1 MSLNCSRKLWIRS
14 VTAVLLACSLS
25 GCSLN
30 GSGSSGSHAADSP
43 APEQTGAQ
51 SAGSAEAAELM
62 PEAGAALTIWEEKS
76 ESAFLL
82 PALKA
87 FEAKF
92 GVPVTMEEV
101 PSPDQPGKLAN
112 DGPANLAAD
121 VVLLP
126 HDRLGDVASANLV
139 LPNDVLA
146 QSIRQTKLETAV
158 QAVTFGGILYGYPK
172 SIETYALYYNKD
184 LVKQAPRTWEE
195 IAEFARTFNDPSTN
209 RYAVMWENKSL
220 YYNYSFISALGGY
233 VYGKNGTDPSD
244 IGLNLPEAVEG
255 MTYFQSLKSILPVQ
269 TADVTYDVKTQ
280 LFQQGKLAFNID
292 GPWSVGSFRN
302 QVNFGVAPLPQLPGG
317 RNSISLSGIRA
328 YYVNSYTKYPNASK
342 LLADFLTNKEN
353 ALANFKATGS
363 ITADKEAAEDP
374 LLKKDPVVSG
384 FLEQFGHSHPMPSLP
399 EMANVW
405 APVEAAISA
414 IWNDKADVRT
424 SLDKAVQTI
433 RDQNQKQ
440 SPHK

>member
-1 MSLNCSRKLWIRS
+1 MWFRS
-14 VTAVLLACSLS
+14 AAAVLLACSLS
-25 GCSLN
+25 GCSL
-30 GSGSSGSHAADSP
+30 GGGGSSGGHAADSP
-43 APEQTGAQ
+43 APEQTGPH
-51 SAGSAEAAELM
+51 SAGPAEAADLI
-62 PEAGAALTIWEEKS
+62 PEAGASLTIWEEKS
-76 ESAFLL
+76 EFDFLQPVL
-82 PALKA
+82 NA

-92 GVPVTMEEV
+92 GVSVTVEEV
-101 PSPDQPGKLAN
+101 PSPDQANKLAN

-139 LPNDVLA
+139 LPNDVLEERT
-146 QSIRQTKLETAV
+146 RQTKLDTAV
-158 QAVTFGGILYGYPK
+158 KAVTFDGILYGYPK

-220 YYNYSFISALGGY
+220 YYNYPFITALGGY
-233 VYGKNGTDPSD
+233 VYGKSGTDPMD
-244 IGLNLPEAVEG
+244 IGLNHPKAVEG

-302 QVNFGVAPLPQLPGG
+302 HVSFGVAPLPQLPGG
-317 RNSISLSGIRA
+317 KNSISFSGIRG

-353 ALANFKATGS
+353 ALANFKTTGS
-363 ITADKEAAEDP
+363 ITAHKEAAEDP
-374 LLKKDPVVSG
+374 LLKQDPIVSG
-384 FLEQFGHSHPMPSLP
+384 FLEQFGHSDPMPSLP

-405 APVEAAISA
+405 APMEAAISA
-414 IWNDKADVRT
+414 IWNDKADVRA

-433 RDQNQKQ
+433 RDQNQNRSAAK
-440 SPHK
+440 